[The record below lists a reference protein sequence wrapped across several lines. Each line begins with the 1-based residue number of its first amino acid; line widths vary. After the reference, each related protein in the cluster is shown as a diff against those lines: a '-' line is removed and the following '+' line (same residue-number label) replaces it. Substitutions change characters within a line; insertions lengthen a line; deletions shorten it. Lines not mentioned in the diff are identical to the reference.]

1 MKPSW
6 LLVLIALII
15 GGLIGFLIAGR
26 EAPEKDEAVVTTR
39 GVWPQYP
46 CPPNST
52 SLSCDAALMEIMQL
66 AYGAG
71 QAEVGDK
78 AAMCLSGHAQ
88 LPNHVGEE
96 NQAARSN
103 EVWAALT
110 AARTANWGGC
120 GRELDHDE

>member
-6 LLVLIALII
+6 LLVLVALII
-15 GGLIGFLIAGR
+15 GAFIGFVLAGR
-26 EAPEKDEAVVTTR
+26 EAPEEDQVVTTR

-66 AYGAG
+66 AYAAG
-71 QAEVGDK
+71 EAGVGDK
-78 AAMCLSGHAQ
+78 AAMCLSSHAQ
-88 LPNHVGEE
+88 LPNHVGDD

-103 EVWAALT
+103 DVWAALT
-110 AARTANWGGC
+110 AARSANWGTC
-120 GRELDHDE
+120 GRELDHEDN